1 MFPSFFKATVRQRLT
16 FWAAMLGVLACVF
29 GATEFIGSMKLAGFA
44 RAIATHTGSVSI
56 LAETDVAYTRVVVA
70 LVSGG
75 DRSNLAADV
84 EAVSAAVDAIVARSD
99 GEIRDR
105 AAEAARGLQELSSK
119 LGTESA
125 VAREALRRVATQ
137 RNELRVLL
145 NAAVAGVSE
154 ALGMHVESSRQNIM
168 LLAALGL
175 FLAALIISF
184 EHRWLVRPIS
194 TMATA
199 LSSPGEDAGW
209 LRKLAGRGD
218 EIGMLGRALHAH
230 LSEERTRQEAA
241 KEHLASLAGEVER
254 QQALRVRGQAFQ
266 GNIAGIATAL
276 ETHAASMTDASTE
289 LSQLSGFVDQHA
301 GAAAQSSQRAA
312 NRVDQMSTSLN
323 EIAELLATTAGEA
336 QRTSEIAN
344 DAKTLVE
351 EATNDSALLRE
362 AVGSI
367 SAVVTLIS
375 TVANQTNLLALNA
388 TIEAARAGESGR
400 GFAVVAAEVKQ
411 LANRTAEAT
420 GQVRQGLDS
429 IGTAAERITGRIG
442 ALVSSVN
449 AVETSADS
457 IAELAR
463 RQDDTSRSIN
473 IDTAQAAG
481 DVRGMAEQVERVAG
495 MIEDWRRMT
504 DRMARDS
511 ADVDRQAAAL
521 RQAVDSFMAE
531 TQAVQRAS

>member
-1 MFPSFFKATVRQRLT
+1 MFPSFFKATVRQRLML
-16 FWAAMLGVLACVF
+16 WASMLGVLASVF
-29 GATEFIGSMKLAGFA
+29 GAAEVIGSMKLAGFA
-44 RAIATHTGSVSI
+44 RAIAGHTNIVALLS
-56 LAETDVAYTRVVVA
+56 ETDAAHSRIVVA

-75 DRSNLAADV
+75 DRSTLPDDV
-84 EAVSAAVDAIVARSD
+84 EAISAAMNTVIARSD
-99 GEIRDR
+99 GEIR
-105 AAEAARGLQELSSK
+105 AHATEAARGLRELSSK
-119 LGTESA
+119 LEADNA
-125 VAREALRRVATQ
+125 VAREALRRVAAQ

-145 NAAVAGVSE
+145 NAAMANVSE
-154 ALGMHVESSRQNIM
+154 MLGAHVESSQRNTL
-168 LLAALGL
+168 LLAALTL
-175 FLAALIISF
+175 FLAALVISF
-184 EHRWLVRPIS
+184 EYRWLVRPIS

-199 LSSPGEDAGW
+199 LSLPGGEAGW
-209 LRKLAGRGD
+209 VRELARRGD

-241 KEHLASLAGEVER
+241 KERLASLAGEVER
-254 QQALRVRGQAFQ
+254 QQALRARGQAFQ
-266 GNIAGIATAL
+266 GNIAGIAAAL
-276 ETHAASMTDASTE
+276 ETHAASMTDTSNE

-312 NRVDQMSTSLN
+312 NHVDQMSTSLN

-336 QRTSEIAN
+336 RRTSEIAN
-344 DAKTLVE
+344 SAKTLVE
-351 EATNDSALLRE
+351 EATEDSVLLRE

-420 GQVRQGLDS
+420 EQVRHGLDS
-429 IGTAAERITGRIG
+429 IGTAAERIIGRIG
-442 ALVSSVN
+442 ALVASVN

-473 IDTAQAAG
+473 VGTAQTAG
-481 DVRGMAEQVERVAG
+481 DVRGMAEQVEHVAG
-495 MIEDWRRMT
+495 MIEDWHQMT
-504 DRMARDS
+504 DRMARAS
-511 ADVDRQAAAL
+511 ADIDRQAAAL
-521 RQAVDSFMAE
+521 RQAVDSFMTD
-531 TQAVQRAS
+531 TQSLQRA

>member
-16 FWAAMLGVLACVF
+16 LWALILGVLACVF
-29 GATEFIGSMKLAGFA
+29 GAAETIGSIKLAGFA
-44 RAIATHTGSVSI
+44 RAIAAHTGAAAMLS
-56 LAETDVAYTRVVVA
+56 ETDAAYSHVVVA
-70 LVSGG
+70 IVSGG
-75 DRSNLAADV
+75 DRRGLSDDIELMTAAAKAVAERSEGEIAARAAD
-84 EAVSAAVDAIVARSD
+84 AVQ
-99 GEIRDR
+99 
-105 AAEAARGLQELSSK
+105 GLQELSSK
-119 LGTESA
+119 LGA
-125 VAREALRRVATQ
+125 DAAIAREALRKVAGQ

-145 NAAVAGVSE
+145 NAAMVGVSE
-154 ALGMHVESSRQNIM
+154 ALGAQVESSRQNTV

-199 LSSPGEDAGW
+199 LGAPGEDAGW
-209 LRKLAGRGD
+209 VRKLARRGD
-218 EIGMLGRALHAH
+218 EIGMLGRALQAH
-230 LSEERTRQEAA
+230 LSDEKLRQEAA
-241 KEHLASLAGEVER
+241 KERLASLAGEVER
-254 QQALRVRGQAFQ
+254 QQALRVSGQAFQ
-266 GNIAGIATAL
+266 DNIAGIATAL
-276 ETHAASMTDASTE
+276 ETHAASMTDASNE

-312 NRVDQMSTSLN
+312 IHVGQMSSSLN

-336 QRTSEIAN
+336 RRTSGIAN
-344 DAKTLVE
+344 AAKSLVE
-351 EATNDSALLRE
+351 EATDDSVLLRE

-420 GQVRQGLDS
+420 GQVRHGLDS
-429 IGTAAERITGRIG
+429 IGTAAERIIGRIG
-442 ALVSSVN
+442 SLVASVN
-449 AVETSADS
+449 AVETAADS

-463 RQDDTSRSIN
+463 KQDDTSRSIN
-473 IDTAQAAG
+473 IGTAQTAG
-481 DVRGMAEQVERVAG
+481 DVRGMAEQVEQVAG

-504 DRMARDS
+504 ERMAKAS
-511 ADVDRQAAAL
+511 ADIDGQAAAL
-521 RQAVDSFMAE
+521 RQAVDSFM
-531 TQAVQRAS
+531 TDRQGVQHA